1 MHLLLSLGDA
11 NVKYK
16 QYSLLFLLAYTF
28 LLRLPSEAIPV
39 TALTGS
45 KSLCM
50 EGDELV
56 LRLNRRKNRP
66 RGSTLRRRC
75 WCGESKA
82 TCPVHRLGPLLQN
95 RRQGEPLFPGITA
108 GMALVKLRE
117 MMEILREPRAGEYRT
132 HDLRRGHA
140 KDLQLSGMYY
150 NSVISLSGCCMC
162 VAGAPLY
169 KILQAGEWRSP
180 VFLSY
185 LDMHRLETDAVV
197 QAHIDES
204 ASDASDSD

>member
-1 MHLLLSLGDA
+1 MSLGDG
-11 NVKYK
+11 NMKYK
-16 QYSLLFLLAYTF
+16 QYSLLFLLAYAF

-45 KSLCM
+45 KSPCM

-75 WCGESKA
+75 WCDESKA
-82 TCPVHRLGPLLQN
+82 TCPVHKLGPLLQN
-95 RRQGEPLFPGITA
+95 RRQGGTLFPSITA

-150 NSVISLSGCCMC
+150 NSVIILSGCSRC